1 MVRSVWGEHP
11 QLPAPVLA
19 WAAQYAS
26 ELGRDVASDDLFLLA
41 LAGLDETCPA
51 RQALNDAGVDAD
63 RLRAQIRK
71 PGDAPRDARGLVFPP
86 SFYWMNGRAEAFA
99 ATLGDGT
106 IAPEHVLLALIWDPT
121 SMTST
126 LLWEMGV
133 SRERIVESLAA
144 LGVAVPTAS
153 LPAARELEMG
163 ERVWFGRDQ
172 VGRVIE
178 HVGRHLPPGTR
189 WGFNFDDDRAWAWA
203 EADIDL
209 DALVRAALT

>member
-1 MVRSVWGEHP
+1 VVRSVWGEHP

-19 WAAQYAS
+19 RVAQYAS

-51 RQALNDAGVDAD
+51 RQALNDAGVDPD
-63 RLRAQIRK
+63 RLSAQIRK
-71 PGDAPRDARGLVFPP
+71 PGDAPGDARGLVFPP
-86 SFYWMNGRAEAFA
+86 SFYWMNGRADGFA

-106 IAPEHVLLALIWDPT
+106 ITPEHVLLALIWDPT
-121 SMTST
+121 SMAST
-126 LLWEMGV
+126 LLWGMGV
-133 SRERIVESLAA
+133 SRGQIVESLAA
-144 LGVAVPTAS
+144 LGVAIPTAS
-153 LPAARELEMG
+153 VPAQRELEMG
-163 ERVWFGRDQ
+163 ERVWFDRDQ
-172 VGRVIE
+172 LRRVID

-189 WGFNFDDDRAWAWA
+189 WGFNFDSDRAWAWA

>member
-133 SRERIVESLAA
+133 SRERIVESLARSA
-144 LGVAVPTAS
+144 WRFPPHRCRRRANSRWANVCGS
-153 LPAARELEMG
+153 AATRS
-163 ERVWFGRDQ
+163 
-172 VGRVIE
+172 VG
-178 HVGRHLPPGTR
+178 
-189 WGFNFDDDRAWAWA
+189 
-203 EADIDL
+203 
-209 DALVRAALT
+209 